1 YTVTATAVGG
11 SSPANTFALTNT
23 VGAAAT
29 LAVSGGGGQTATVS
43 TAFGAALEALVTD
56 AGGNPVSGITVNFA
70 APGAGASAVLSAAS
84 AVTNASGVASV
95 TATAN
100 ATAGGYSVTASSAGL
115 ANASFGLTNAAVSS
129 GSLAVSTG
137 DGQSTAVSTAFGTAI
152 AVLVT
157 NGSGNPASGVTVSFS
172 APGAGASAVLS
183 APSAVSNA
191 SGIASVTAT
200 ANTTVGSY
208 TVTAS
213 AAGRADASFALTN
226 TVGVAANIV
235 VSSGD
240 GQSATVSDG
249 FGTALAALV
258 TDAAGNPMANGTVS
272 FAAPGAGASAV
283 LSAATA
289 VSDAAG
295 IAAVTATANAT
306 AGSYTVTASATGLAT
321 GASFGLTN
329 SAGAAAGFAVST
341 GDGQTAA
348 ISTEFG
354 AALTALVTDA
364 GGYPVSGV
372 TVSFAAPG
380 SGASAV
386 LSASSAVS
394 NAAGIASVTATA
406 NATLGSYTVTA
417 RASGFADVNFAL
429 TNSAGVAA
437 SLALSTGDSQ
447 STEISTS
454 FDTALAALVTDAAG
468 NPVPGVTVSFAAPG
482 AGASAELSAATAV
495 TNAAGIAK
503 VTASANA
510 TVGSYT
516 VTARVSGLVEVS
528 YALTNSAGA
537 PANIA
542 VRRGDSQTAEIV
554 AAFDTALAA
563 LVADA
568 GGNPVSGVTVTFV
581 APASGASAVLSA
593 STAVTNAAGVA
604 RVQATANDELGS
616 YTVSASAAGL
626 ADVTYALTNKIG
638 AAARLKRRRGDG
650 QSTTI
655 LTEFDKALAV
665 RVVDAGG
672 NPVRGVTVRFS
683 APQSG
688 ASAQLSQETAV
699 SNRAGIAKVRAT
711 ANETGG
717 GYTVTASVT
726 GVTGVADLAFT
737 LTNIDV
743 EAPTVTLTTSATS
756 VTPGENFDVTAT
768 FSEPV
773 IGFSLEDVVVENGR
787 AVALAGAG
795 AVYTITIRPSE
806 GGTIGVAIAGGV
818 ANDDSGNSNGASGM
832 LSIQTEDAVETSR
845 IISQFIN
852 TRATQLIS
860 NQPDLTGFLSGLG
873 GGHANLAVTRG
884 RGNFDI
890 STNFGS
896 RVWSRLQGAVST
908 EGTSDSIYVFGA
920 IGSHFTINENLIVG
934 GMLEFDYLDQDDGVA
949 NVKGKGWLIGP
960 YFVTK
965 FPDRDVFVEG
975 RLLYGQSAN
984 DVSPFGTYTDRVD
997 TERLLAQVKVSGSM
1011 LYGKTTWIPNL
1022 QLTYTSDEQE
1032 AYRDSAGNLIP
1043 SQGIA
1048 WGQLKAGLDF
1058 EKPIAMRRGN
1068 GELLLT
1074 GGLSAIGSSSR
1085 YSGSAVS
1092 TLSDVQGGRARAE
1105 IGLSYAFGDMGV
1117 FQVETFY
1124 DGIGMSNYESYGL
1137 QFGLDLAF

>member
-1 YTVTATAVGG
+1 M
-11 SSPANTFALTNT
+11 L
-23 VGAAAT
+23 AT
-29 LAVSGGGGQTATVS
+29 L
-43 TAFGAALEALVTD
+43 VT
-56 AGGNPVSGITVNFA
+56 
-70 APGAGASAVLSAAS
+70 
-84 AVTNASGVASV
+84 
-95 TATAN
+95 
-100 ATAGGYSVTASSAGL
+100 
-115 ANASFGLTNAAVSS
+115 
-129 GSLAVSTG
+129 
-137 DGQSTAVSTAFGTAI
+137 
-152 AVLVT
+152 
-157 NGSGNPASGVTVSFS
+157 
-172 APGAGASAVLS
+172 
-183 APSAVSNA
+183 
-191 SGIASVTAT
+191 
-200 ANTTVGSY
+200 
-208 TVTAS
+208 
-213 AAGRADASFALTN
+213 
-226 TVGVAANIV
+226 
-235 VSSGD
+235 
-240 GQSATVSDG
+240 
-249 FGTALAALV
+249 
-258 TDAAGNPMANGTVS
+258 
-272 FAAPGAGASAV
+272 
-283 LSAATA
+283 
-289 VSDAAG
+289 
-295 IAAVTATANAT
+295 
-306 AGSYTVTASATGLAT
+306 
-321 GASFGLTN
+321 
-329 SAGAAAGFAVST
+329 
-341 GDGQTAA
+341 
-348 ISTEFG
+348 
-354 AALTALVTDA
+354 
-364 GGYPVSGV
+364 
-372 TVSFAAPG
+372 
-380 SGASAV
+380 
-386 LSASSAVS
+386 
-394 NAAGIASVTATA
+394 
-406 NATLGSYTVTA
+406 
-417 RASGFADVNFAL
+417 
-429 TNSAGVAA
+429 
-437 SLALSTGDSQ
+437 
-447 STEISTS
+447 
-454 FDTALAALVTDAAG
+454 
-468 NPVPGVTVSFAAPG
+468 
-482 AGASAELSAATAV
+482 
-495 TNAAGIAK
+495 
-503 VTASANA
+503 
-510 TVGSYT
+510 
-516 VTARVSGLVEVS
+516 
-528 YALTNSAGA
+528 
-537 PANIA
+537 
-542 VRRGDSQTAEIV
+542 
-554 AAFDTALAA
+554 
-563 LVADA
+563 DA

-593 STAVTNAAGVA
+593 ATAMTNAAGVA

-626 ADVTYALTNKIG
+626 ADVTYALTNKTG

-711 ANETGG
+711 ANESGG

-726 GVTGVADLAFT
+726 GVADLAFT
-737 LTNIDV
+737 LNNIDV

-806 GGTIGVAIAGGV
+806 GGSVGVAIAGGV

-920 IGSHFTINENLIVG
+920 IGSHFTVNENLIVG

-1011 LYGKTTWIPNL
+1011 LYGKTTWIPSL
-1022 QLTYTSDEQE
+1022 QLTYTSDDQE

-1068 GELLLT
+1068 GEFLLT

-1105 IGLSYAFGDMGV
+1105 IGLSYAFGDLGV